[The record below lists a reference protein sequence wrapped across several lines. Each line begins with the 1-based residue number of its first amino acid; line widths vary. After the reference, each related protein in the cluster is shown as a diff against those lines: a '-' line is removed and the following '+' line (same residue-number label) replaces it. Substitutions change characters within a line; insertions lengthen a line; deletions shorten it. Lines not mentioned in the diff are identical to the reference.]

1 MSALDAEFIES
12 KVLPIVMAF
21 AGGVLLHSVCADY
34 RTDTR
39 LAAARNTIHQLQMHA
54 DACAP
59 TYANAYLYP
68 QEVTK

>member
-1 MSALDAEFIES
+1 MSVLDAEFIES
-12 KVLPIVMAF
+12 KVLPLVIAF
-21 AGGVLLHSVCADY
+21 AGGVLLHSICADY
-34 RTDTR
+34 RMDTR
-39 LAAARNTIHQLQMHA
+39 LAAARNTIYQMQTRA